1 MEFLKAILGDKYSD
15 FEAAIA
21 AYNEQNPDNEVNIV
35 NGAADITPYK
45 QEIERLKAENER
57 AAKTYS
63 LTAALKEAGV
73 RDPEY
78 VIYKKGGVESF
89 SFDKKG
95 KPLGI
100 NEALRELKANNNLE
114 HLFANPRVEYNPVGG
129 TANPNIN
136 PFSADSLNLTEQ
148 GRLYRENPE
157 QARALAAA
165 AGRSL

>member
-1 MEFLKAILGDKYSD
+1 MEFLKTILGDKYND

-21 AYNEQNPDNEVNIV
+21 AYNEQNPDNAVNIV
-35 NGAADITPYK
+35 NGTADITPYK

-100 NEALRELKANNNLE
+100 NEALKELKANNNLE
-114 HLFANPRVEYNPVGG
+114 HLFEKPRAEYNPVGG
-129 TANPNIN
+129 SSKLNTN
-136 PFSADSLNLTEQ
+136 PFSSDGLNLTEQ
-148 GRLYRENPE
+148 GRLYRENPVE
-157 QARALAAA
+157 ARALAAA
-165 AGRSL
+165 AGKSL